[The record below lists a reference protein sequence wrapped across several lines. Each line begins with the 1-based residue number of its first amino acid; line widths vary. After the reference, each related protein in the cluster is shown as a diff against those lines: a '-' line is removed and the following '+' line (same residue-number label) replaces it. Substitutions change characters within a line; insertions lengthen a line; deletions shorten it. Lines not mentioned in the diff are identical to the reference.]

1 LPHPKNTGRLICFGD
16 LCIDI
21 VARTAEISPAASDI
35 DIETLAIRPAG
46 AALNVAIA
54 AAESGA
60 DVRLIGLIGNDSF
73 GVMILSEVNAARIDI
88 SLLKHCPDRTGT
100 VISLVRPDGE
110 RTLLSHR
117 GANRQP
123 YGILPS
129 DLLTPDDYLYLSG
142 YSMQHPAS
150 AATACQL
157 KTLAQTVAFDPSY
170 QFAVSAFD
178 RWFLAGLHII
188 TPNLEEARLMTG
200 RTTPADCAAALRDLG
215 IEIVLITLDSEG
227 CYLDTG
233 DHKRLIP
240 TTPASGADTTGA
252 GDTFCGTL
260 LAKCLQGHDIVTA
273 AEMANQ
279 AASRRVC
286 N

>member
-1 LPHPKNTGRLICFGD
+1 LPHPKNIGRLICFGD

-21 VARTAEISPAASDI
+21 VARIPEFSPAESDTN
-35 DIETLAIRPAG
+35 IETLAVRPAG

-60 DVRLIGLIGNDSF
+60 DVQLIGLVGNDAF
-73 GVMILSEVNAARIDI
+73 GAMILAEVNAARVST
-88 SLLKHCPDRTGT
+88 SLVKHCPDRTGT

-110 RTLLSHR
+110 RTLLSYR
-117 GANRQP
+117 GANQQP
-123 YGILPS
+123 YGALPS
-129 DLLTPDDYLYLSG
+129 ELLTSADYLYLSG

-150 AATACQL
+150 AATACRL
-157 KTLAQTVAFDPSY
+157 KSLAKTVAFDPSY
-170 QFAVSAFD
+170 HFARSAFD
-178 RWFLAGLHII
+178 QEFLAGLHII

-200 RTTPADCAAALRDLG
+200 QTTPAECASALRELG
-215 IEIVLITLDSEG
+215 IEIVVITLGSEG

-233 DHKRLIP
+233 DHKKLIP
-240 TTPASGADTTGA
+240 TTPATAADTTGA

-260 LAKCLQGHDIVTA
+260 LAKCLQGHDILTA

-279 AASRRVC
+279 AARRRVC